1 MDAGGL
7 VVGDGAV
14 EDAKAKDGVALL
26 AAHLRS
32 GLPTV
37 GGAGDGVSDGMLR
50 RRTVPLTRRLDG
62 AGDDVVQLRDV
73 MWPPLG
79 GRIDD
84 GHVRGHPLH
93 VVGGIG
99 NGAAV
104 DVVGGVVGNAAGD
117 VVGGFVSIAAGDVV
131 DLATTCVD
139 GGTTTFAG
147 GSISFGGGS
156 RW

>member
-7 VVGDGAV
+7 AVGDGAV

-104 DVVGGVVGNAAGD
+104 DVVGGALLRERRLAGVGVVYAQRPQLRPVVGLPAPYEDPSSA
-117 VVGGFVSIAAGDVV
+117 SACQPYPRM
-131 DLATTCVD
+131 T
-139 GGTTTFAG
+139 
-147 GSISFGGGS
+147 IS
-156 RW
+156 